1 MSAADPT
8 VLPASV
14 PEPSRGMSPVVRAVI
29 ALAVVAVLVIAAWVY
44 GRVSTAPAREELAAA
59 RLRLMLLESRS
70 QVLDAQ
76 ISLYGTNFGSAAQHL
91 EFAKPPL
98 SAAAAALK
106 DDGKPELA
114 AKADAALAQVTAARD
129 LAAKLSLDANSRAG
143 EASKLLGEVLQALP
157 R

>member
-1 MSAADPT
+1 MADPVPQAT
-8 VLPASV
+8 LHDKPA
-14 PEPSRGMSPVVRAVI
+14 GMSM
-29 ALAVVAVLVIAAWVY
+29 LAKAGFTLLFIAVLVVAAWAY
-44 GRVSTAPAREELAAA
+44 GRSGTGPLREEVAAT
-59 RLRLMLLESRS
+59 RLRLTLLESRS

-98 SAAAAALK
+98 LAAVAALK
-106 DDGKPELA
+106 DGGKPELSVKA
-114 AKADAALAQVTAARD
+114 ADALLQVNAARD
-129 LAAKLSLDANSRAG
+129 LAAKLNLDANSRAG